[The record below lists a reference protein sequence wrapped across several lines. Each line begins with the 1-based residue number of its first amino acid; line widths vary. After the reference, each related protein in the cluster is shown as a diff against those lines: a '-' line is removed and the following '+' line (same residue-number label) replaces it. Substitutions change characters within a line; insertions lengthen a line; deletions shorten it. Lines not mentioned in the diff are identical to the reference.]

1 LRKNLKIKKRRS
13 VFAPA
18 EREVFQ
24 AAKPCDVYV
33 FESAYA
39 APCSPRSPLTGA
51 NEKMQEACQFFI
63 LKLFYCK

>member
-18 EREVFQ
+18 EREVFR

-39 APCSPRSPLTGA
+39 ALCLPRSPLTGA
-51 NEKMQEACQFFI
+51 NRKKQRACQFMDSRI
-63 LKLFYCK
+63 YC

>member
-1 LRKNLKIKKRRS
+1 LRKNLKTKKRRS

-18 EREVFQ
+18 EREVFR

-39 APCSPRSPLTGA
+39 APCSLRSPLTGA
-51 NEKMQEACQFFI
+51 NNRKQAACQFAD
-63 LKLFYCK
+63 